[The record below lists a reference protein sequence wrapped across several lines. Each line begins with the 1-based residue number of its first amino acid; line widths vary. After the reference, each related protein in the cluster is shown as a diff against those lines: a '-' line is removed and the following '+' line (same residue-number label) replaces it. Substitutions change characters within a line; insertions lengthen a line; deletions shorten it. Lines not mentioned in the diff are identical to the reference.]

1 MPPSTSAH
9 AALLARFPAAR
20 LLVAGDVMLDRYI
33 YGSVARISPEAPV
46 PVVRQARE
54 VAAPGGAANTA
65 ANIAG
70 LGATVTLLGVIGR
83 DAAAESLVLCLEQ
96 KGVSAA
102 SLLVDPA
109 RPTSVKTRV
118 VAHQQQV
125 VRLDDESNAALPDAI
140 AAAFLARF
148 TSALA
153 VSDAVVLSDYG
164 KGVLSAD
171 LIPRLIELARAAGKP
186 VLADPKTASPFPWR
200 GVTLL
205 KPNRLELGLLAH
217 RPVLNHQDTLA
228 AAAIVLDELGGGALL
243 VTEGADGM
251 TLFESEP
258 ASSPTIGNASGPASG
273 PASGATSG
281 TTFGNAPRH
290 APGTHLEDAP
300 RLAPGDAQGSHP
312 DNVQDNVPDSVPQN
326 ALGNAPGTPLEN
338 APRLAPGDA
347 QGSQPDIVPDSV
359 PENALGNAPGTHLE
373 NAPGHPPR
381 TAPRHFAALAR
392 SVYDVTGAGDTVL
405 ATVAVAIAA
414 GASLPQAAELGLRA
428 AALVVQKQG
437 TEVITLEELRG

>member
-1 MPPSTSAH
+1 MEITVPPSTSAH

-70 LGATVTLLGVIGR
+70 LGATVTLLGVMGR

-140 AAAFLARF
+140 AAAFLASF

-171 LIPRLIELARAAGKP
+171 LVPRLIELARAAGKP

-217 RPVLNHQDTLA
+217 RPVLDHQDTLA
-228 AAAIVLDELGGGALL
+228 AAAIVLVELGGGALL

-273 PASGATSG
+273 ATSG

-300 RLAPGDAQGSHP
+300 RLAPGDAQ
-312 DNVQDNVPDSVPQN
+312 
-326 ALGNAPGTPLEN
+326 A
-338 APRLAPGDA
+338 
-347 QGSQPDIVPDSV
+347 SQPDIVPDSV
-359 PENALGNAPGTHLE
+359 PQNAPGNVPGTHLE

-414 GASLPQAAELGLRA
+414 GASLPLAAELGLRA

>member
-140 AAAFLARF
+140 AAAFLASF

-171 LIPRLIELARAAGKP
+171 LVPRLIELARAAGKP

-217 RPVLNHQDTLA
+217 RPVLDHQDTLA
-228 AAAIVLDELGGGALL
+228 AAAIVLVELGGGALL

-273 PASGATSG
+273 ATSG

-300 RLAPGDAQGSHP
+300 RLAPGDAQ
-312 DNVQDNVPDSVPQN
+312 
-326 ALGNAPGTPLEN
+326 A
-338 APRLAPGDA
+338 
-347 QGSQPDIVPDSV
+347 SQPDIVPDSV
-359 PENALGNAPGTHLE
+359 PQNAPGNVPGTHLE

-414 GASLPQAAELGLRA
+414 GASLPLAAELGLRA

>member
-70 LGATVTLLGVIGR
+70 LGATVTLLGVIGL
-83 DAAAESLVLCLEQ
+83 DPAAESLVLCLEQ

-140 AAAFLARF
+140 AAAFLASF

-171 LIPRLIELARAAGKP
+171 LVPRLIELARAAGKP

-273 PASGATSG
+273 ATSG

-300 RLAPGDAQGSHP
+300 RLAPGDAQ
-312 DNVQDNVPDSVPQN
+312 
-326 ALGNAPGTPLEN
+326 A
-338 APRLAPGDA
+338 
-347 QGSQPDIVPDSV
+347 SQPDIVPDSV
-359 PENALGNAPGTHLE
+359 PQNAPGNVPGTHLE

-414 GASLPQAAELGLRA
+414 GASLPLAAELGLRA

>member
-70 LGATVTLLGVIGR
+70 LGATVTLLGVMGR

-140 AAAFLARF
+140 AAAFLASF

-171 LIPRLIELARAAGKP
+171 LVPRLIELARAAGKP

-217 RPVLNHQDTLA
+217 RPVLDHQDTLA

-273 PASGATSG
+273 ATSG

-300 RLAPGDAQGSHP
+300 RLAPGDAQ
-312 DNVQDNVPDSVPQN
+312 
-326 ALGNAPGTPLEN
+326 A
-338 APRLAPGDA
+338 
-347 QGSQPDIVPDSV
+347 SQPDIVPDSV
-359 PENALGNAPGTHLE
+359 PQNAPGNVPGTHLE

-414 GASLPQAAELGLRA
+414 GASLPLAAELGLRA